1 MTGSTT
7 DNQLDQLVKARWLA
21 LGLSQQDLAEVL
33 GGQADGTAKDGIDPG
48 RLRQIAH
55 ALGLP
60 AEHLED
66 RPGQG
71 KAAPGTNDESLQS
84 LLELRLLRLFRE
96 LRDYNTKCILIE
108 LTEQIV
114 RRQGSTR
121 GDAG

>member
-21 LGLSQQDLAEVL
+21 LGLSQKDLAEVL

-48 RLRQIAH
+48 RLRQIAD

-60 AEHLED
+60 PERLED

-71 KAAPGTNDESLQS
+71 KPPGTRMNRCNPCSNCACS
-84 LLELRLLRLFRE
+84 
-96 LRDYNTKCILIE
+96 
-108 LTEQIV
+108 
-114 RRQGSTR
+114 GSFASCATITPS
-121 GDAG
+121 AS

>member
-1 MTGSTT
+1 M
-7 DNQLDQLVKARWLA
+7 
-21 LGLSQQDLAEVL
+21 L
-33 GGQADGTAKDGIDPG
+33 GGQPDGTGKDGIDPG
-48 RLRQIAH
+48 RLRQITH
-55 ALGLP
+55 ALRLS
-60 AEHLED
+60 AEHLEH

-114 RRQGSTR
+114 RRQGPRR

>member
-1 MTGSTT
+1 MTSSTT

-33 GGQADGTAKDGIDPG
+33 GGQPDGTAKDDIDPG
-48 RLRQIAH
+48 RLRQIAD

-60 AEHLED
+60 AERLED
-66 RPGQG
+66 RAGQG
-71 KAAPGTNDESLQS
+71 KAAPRANDESLQT

-96 LRDYNTKCILIE
+96 LRDHNTKCILIE

-114 RRQGSTR
+114 RRQGSPR